1 MVSSVMK
8 QYLKQMYLLADAT
21 DQVVPSQLANVLGV
35 YPSTVS
41 RMVRKLSNQGWV
53 KFEHY
58 GRVYL
63 TYEGKQLGKT
73 LVKHSEVLEQFF
85 KIIGVED
92 DSLMHEINDLE
103 YNISPNLIEKIEILT
118 QYFNQDTS
126 RIQSFNGFAVNSFS
140 LPYEKGEIV

>member
-1 MVSSVMK
+1 MVSSIMK
-8 QYLKQMYLLADAT
+8 QYLKQMYLIADAT
-21 DQVVPSQLANVLGV
+21 DQVVSSQLANVLGV
-35 YPSTVS
+35 NPSTVS

-92 DSLMHEINDLE
+92 DSLLKEINGLE
-103 YNISPNLIEKIEILT
+103 FNISPNFIEKIEILT
-118 QYFNQDTS
+118 QYFNQDTY
-126 RIQSFNGFAVNSFS
+126 RIQSFNQFYRQYFFTNF
-140 LPYEKGEIV
+140 

>member
-21 DQVVPSQLANVLGV
+21 DQVISSQLANVLGV
-35 YPSTVS
+35 NRSTVS

-63 TYEGKQLGKT
+63 TYEGKQLGKI

-85 KIIGVED
+85 KIIGMED
-92 DSLMHEINDLE
+92 DSLMKEINDLE
-103 YNISPNLIEKIEILT
+103 FNISPNFIEKIEILT
-118 QYFNQDTS
+118 QYFNQDTY
-126 RIQSFNGFAVNSFS
+126 RIQSFTQFYRQYFFTN
-140 LPYEKGEIV
+140 Y

>member
-1 MVSSVMK
+1 MVSSIMK
-8 QYLKQMYLLADAT
+8 QYLKQMYLIADAT
-21 DQVVPSQLANVLGV
+21 DQVVSSQLANVLGV
-35 YPSTVS
+35 NPSTVS

-85 KIIGVED
+85 KIIGLED
-92 DSLMHEINDLE
+92 DSLLKEINELE
-103 YNISPNLIEKIEILT
+103 FNISPNFIEKIEILT
-118 QYFNQDTS
+118 QYFNQDTY
-126 RIQSFNGFAVNSFS
+126 RIQSFNQFYRQYFFTNF
-140 LPYEKGEIV
+140 